1 MRWQASFLIA
11 FSLFMGVV
19 PVYAETP
26 EEWIRLGAR
35 VHGGFG
41 SFIPVGIRIGLDALD
56 RLKAKPREV
65 TVTYYDS
72 DKAPCA
78 CIADG
83 VSIATVATVGQ
94 RTLILSPEKAPV
106 GAIAMI
112 IIRNKITQEALKYT
126 VSESWLPKL
135 AEINKRFEPEG
146 RYEEVMKADGLFHA
160 VPFTGQALPL
170 RLGPGILLNQIQRH
184 RPEGDAL

>member
-1 MRWQASFLIA
+1 MRWQASFLVA

-19 PVYAETP
+19 PVYSETP
-26 EEWIRLGAR
+26 EEWIKLGAR

-65 TVTYYDS
+65 TVIYYDS
-72 DKAPCA
+72 SKAPCA

-83 VSIATVATVGQ
+83 VSIATVATAGQ
-94 RTLILSPEKAPV
+94 RTLVMSPEKAPA

-112 IIRNKITQEALKYT
+112 IIRSKKTQEALKYT

-135 AEINKRFEPEG
+135 AEINKRFDPDG
-146 RYEEVMKADGLFHA
+146 RYEQVMKAEGLFDV
-160 VPFTGQALPL
+160 VPFVGQTLPL
-170 RLGPGILLNQIQRH
+170 RLGPAVLLDQIQHHSR
-184 RPEGDAL
+184 EGGAQ